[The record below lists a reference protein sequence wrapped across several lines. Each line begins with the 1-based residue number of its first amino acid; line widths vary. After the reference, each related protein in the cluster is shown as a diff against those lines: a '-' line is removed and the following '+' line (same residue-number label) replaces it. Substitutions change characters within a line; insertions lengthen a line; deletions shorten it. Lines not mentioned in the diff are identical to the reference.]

1 MKKGL
6 IAAMLAGGFF
16 AFTTIGCGEKYTPL
30 TQEQITAKAD
40 SVATARSAE
49 AVAAVKADCEANL
62 AQKVADKVTELQA
75 TASAEVPAQ

>member
-1 MKKGL
+1 MKKGF

-40 SVATARSAE
+40 SVATERSAE
-49 AVAAVKADCEANL
+49 AVAAVKSECEANM
-62 AQKVADKVTELQA
+62 ATKVADKVTELQA
-75 TASAEVPAQ
+75 TAAAEVPAQ